1 MFNLSSIFFEF
12 REVIELLKKKDFPS
26 QIKFHDQET
35 NNTIEI
41 FISSPNNTDINF
53 NIKFYKNK
61 NQVSITQLN
70 KSSILYFQNQYQQYI
85 RKLLSL
91 ETRLDDHL
99 KKNHKPILQGLF
111 SFFKLPWKLI
121 NEFKIKPFLFFPFTL
136 LNIYSIDGY
145 NNSFISRTIMKSFD
159 RINIVNYS
167 YINKGNNLLEIH
179 NLNSI
184 LIDYIF
190 QNRIKL
196 SLKMFTLGT
205 RFFIRFIRL
214 YLFIIWIISNT
225 TIIFMNGAPKISEIN
240 LSEIFQNIDSLY
252 NLVILPYSGFV
263 IVNII
268 IPVLGLLAP
277 RIIRSLIISR
287 IKKRIKYFE

>member
-1 MFNLSSIFFEF
+1 MYNLSSIFFEF

-26 QIKFHDQET
+26 QIKLHDPET

-41 FISSPNNTDINF
+41 FVSSPNNSDINF
-53 NIKFYKNK
+53 TIKFYKNK
-61 NQVSITQLN
+61 NQISITQLN
-70 KSSILYFQNQYQQYI
+70 KASILYFQNQYQQYI
-85 RKLLSL
+85 TQVLSL
-91 ETRLDDHL
+91 ETTLDDHL
-99 KKNHKPILQGLF
+99 KKNQKPALQGLF

-121 NEFKIKPFLFFPFTL
+121 NEFKIKQFLFFPLTM

-145 NNSFISRTIMKSFD
+145 NDSVISRTTMKSFD

-167 YINKGNNLLEIH
+167 YAEKGNNLLHIH
-179 NLNSI
+179 NLNI
-184 LIDYIF
+184 VLIDYIF

-196 SLKMFTLGT
+196 SLKMLTLGT

-214 YLFIIWIISNT
+214 YLFIIWLVSNT
-225 TIIFMNGAPKISEIN
+225 TIIFMTGAPNISEIN